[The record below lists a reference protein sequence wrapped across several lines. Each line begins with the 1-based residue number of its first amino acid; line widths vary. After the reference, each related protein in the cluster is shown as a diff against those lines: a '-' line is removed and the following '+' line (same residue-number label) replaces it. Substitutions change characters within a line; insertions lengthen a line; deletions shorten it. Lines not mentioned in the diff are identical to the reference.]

1 MSSQLVVGAL
11 VELVGQPGTHGVIDE
26 LNGAVATVRWDPGA
40 DLSPLVNW
48 KSGSLQRVELP
59 PMVMRAGTEEPG
71 LRVEPAG
78 DVPPK
83 WRIQFLDGVKTV
95 AEAGLRPNRNLD
107 PVARLKN
114 GQVGSYKKF
123 RLGLVTRH
131 HRIAHL
137 HNDLVSLGHARVD
150 IKPHQVGVV
159 HRVITNYPHRFLL
172 CDEVGLGKTI
182 EAGMILKELRT
193 RQIVKRC
200 LIIVPPNLRR
210 QWQFELKTKFNEV
223 FPILDTDTVR
233 HLERTERYTDNPF
246 LRYDRAIVS
255 EAWVTSGTRPAEV
268 RQVDW
273 DMIIVDEAHHVR
285 STRQGN
291 RVTTTRLYD
300 LMRDLADPAHVGKRS
315 ILFLTATPMQLQT
328 HELYSLIELLDPV
341 LFSSEDHFERHGH
354 KARGLSRLVEQLT
367 EGYPIPGEEPAT
379 TLKQVSGWLGMP
391 EQDARERLE
400 HSTEE
405 REALCTELAERHL
418 LSEILIRNRK
428 KAVGGFMP
436 RHAYRWGVTL
446 TDDEKHALAQVED
459 YVQYGF
465 ALAASTRENA
475 VGFVMVL
482 FQKLMASSIRA
493 LTRSLAGRR
502 DRLLAKA
509 LPMRTSAAQL
519 EQLLEE
525 HEAAEAIA
533 EANLHEEEA
542 TELDNLVQTL
552 EALAVDS
559 KGKEFVRRMT
569 ILFDEDPD
577 AKILVFTEF
586 RETQAYLKELLD
598 QADRPGRPIGVSL
611 FHGQLK
617 PMAKDEAVESFRVRR
632 GPQVLIS
639 TEAGGEGRNFQF
651 CHYLVNYDLPWN
663 PMRVEQRIGR
673 VDRIGQEHEVRVFNL
688 YAEGTVEERVLDV
701 LEKRINAFEDT
712 VGGLDP
718 ILGETEDDLRNI
730 LRRAPSERDAAL
742 EALGRRLEDQV
753 RMARQADEQLRD
765 FVMDVKSYSRE
776 IAEKIAGQEHD
787 LSPIA
792 QTAFMTALLADTR
805 THIKARGD
813 EYELTFRD
821 PFRGDHLQEFFVTSP
836 KRWAVFHPDAL
847 RDVEHVEF
855 FAFGHPIVEA
865 IVSDVLDGDYEGV
878 TGSWRLSAGADL
890 PACTGWLFV
899 HLLNTPGI
907 RPRSDLVPVF
917 VSDDGAVHTDIGHA
931 LVERGALFRRS
942 GETDIPSDEI
952 PVNAIDEAASATA
965 VYMGR
970 LADERQRI
978 VDGAADRRVD
988 RERDRLEAWFN
999 HRERAAIDKL
1009 ASTQDTL
1016 ERLRASAEEGD
1027 RRILPVW
1034 EKNRKVAQEIVDELA
1049 DDYVRQMTDLERH
1062 RHPIVDHQ
1070 LISVARIDICPIH
1083 ELPPSSVTLEQRRE
1097 VPRHGGVGV
1106 GHPDRPSADPHHM
1119 KSDDASGG
1127 SRRG

>member
-1 MSSQLVVGAL
+1 MTSRLAAGML
-11 VELVGQPGTHGVIDE
+11 VELVSQPGTYGVVEE
-26 LNGAVATVRWDPGA
+26 LHGAVATVRWDPGI
-40 DLSPLVNW
+40 DLSPLMNST
-48 KSGSLQRVELP
+48 SGNLRRVELP
-59 PMVMRAGTEEPG
+59 PMVMRVGTEEPG
-71 LRVEPAG
+71 LRVEPVG

-83 WRIQFLDGVKTV
+83 WRIQFLDGLKTV

-107 PVARLKN
+107 PIAKLRN
-114 GQVGSYKKF
+114 GQIGSYKKF

-137 HNDLVSLGHARVD
+137 HDDLVSLGHTRVD

-159 HRVITNYPHRFLL
+159 HRVITSYPHRFLL

-182 EAGMILKELRT
+182 EAGMILRELRT

-200 LIIVPPNLRR
+200 LVIVPPNLRR

-246 LRYDRAIVS
+246 LRYDSVIVS
-255 EAWVTSGTRPAEV
+255 EAWVTSGTRADEV

-285 STRQGN
+285 STRHGN

-300 LMRDLADPAHVGKRS
+300 LMRDLADPAHAGKRS

-341 LFSSEDHFERHGH
+341 LFPSEEHFERHGH
-354 KARGLSRLVEQLT
+354 EARGLSRLVEQLT
-367 EGYPIPGEEPAT
+367 EGYPIPGEEPET
-379 TLKQVSGWLGMP
+379 TLTQVSAWLGVP
-391 EQDARERLE
+391 EQDARKRIE

-405 REALCTELAERHL
+405 REALCSELADRHL

-428 KAVGGFMP
+428 KTVGGFMP

-446 TDDEKHALAQVED
+446 TDEEQHALALVED

-465 ALAASTRENA
+465 ALAESKRENA

-493 LTRSLAGRR
+493 LSRSLAGRR
-502 DRLLAKA
+502 DRLQARA
-509 LPMRTSAAQL
+509 APMRESAAQL
-519 EQLLEE
+519 EQSLEE
-525 HEAAEAIA
+525 SEAAEAIA
-533 EANLHEEEA
+533 AAHLHEEEA
-542 TELDNLVQTL
+542 ANLDHLVRAL

-559 KGKEFVRRMT
+559 KGREFVRRMT
-569 ILFDEDPD
+569 VLFDEEPD
-577 AKILVFTEF
+577 AKVLVFTEF
-586 RETQAYLKELLD
+586 RETQIYLKELLD
-598 QADRPGRPIGVSL
+598 DADRGGRPIGVNL

-617 PMAKDEAVESFRVRR
+617 PMAKDEAVETFRVGS

-673 VDRIGQEHEVRVFNL
+673 LDRIGQEHEVRVFNL
-688 YAEGTVEERVLDV
+688 YAQGTVEERVLDV

-718 ILGETEDDLRNI
+718 ILGETEDDLRRI

-742 EALGRRLEDQV
+742 EDLGRRLEDQV
-753 RMARQADEQLRD
+753 RRARQAEEQLRD

-776 IAEKIAGQEHD
+776 IAEKIAGREHG
-787 LSPIA
+787 LSPPA
-792 QTAFMTALLADTR
+792 QTAFMTALLADKR
-805 THIKARGD
+805 THIKACGD
-813 EYELTFRD
+813 EYELTFHD
-821 PFRGDHLQEFFVTSP
+821 PFCGDHLQEFFVTSH

-855 FAFGHPIVEA
+855 FAFGHPIIEA
-865 IVSDVLDGDYEGV
+865 IVEDVLDDGYEGV
-878 TGSWRLSAGADL
+878 TGSWRLSAGDDL
-890 PACTGWLFV
+890 PETTGWLFAY
-899 HLLNTPGI
+899 LLNTPGI
-907 RPRSDLVPVF
+907 RPRSDLMPVF
-917 VSDDGAVHTDIGHA
+917 VDDYGSVSTDIGAA

-952 PVNAIDEAASATA
+952 PVDTIDGAAAA
-965 VYMGR
+965 AAAHMGR
-970 LADERQRI
+970 LADERQG
-978 VDGAADRRVD
+978 VVVGEADRRVD

-999 HRERAAIDKL
+999 HRERAATDKL

-1016 ERLRASAEEGD
+1016 ERLRTSAEEGD

-1034 EKNRKVAQEIVDELA
+1034 EKNHEVAQQIVDELA
-1049 DDYVRQMTDLERH
+1049 DDYVRQMTDLDKH

-1070 LISVARIDICPIH
+1070 LIAVARIAICP
-1083 ELPPSSVTLEQRRE
+1083 TRE
-1097 VPRHGGVGV
+1097 SPR
-1106 GHPDRPSADPHHM
+1106 
-1119 KSDDASGG
+1119 
-1127 SRRG
+1127 

>member
-1 MSSQLVVGAL
+1 MTSQLVVGAL
-11 VELVGQPGTHGVIDE
+11 VEFVSQPGTYGVVEE
-26 LNGAVATVRWDPGA
+26 LNGAVATVRWDPGV

-48 KSGSLQRVELP
+48 KSGSLRRVELP

-71 LRVEPAG
+71 LRVEPVG
-78 DVPPK
+78 DAPPK
-83 WRIQFLDGVKTV
+83 WRVHFFDGVKTV

-107 PVARLKN
+107 PIERLKN
-114 GQVGSYKKF
+114 GQIGSYKKF

-137 HNDLVSLGHARVD
+137 HDDLVSLGHTRVD

-159 HRVITNYPHRFLL
+159 HRVITTYPHRFLL

-182 EAGMILKELRT
+182 EAGMVLKELRT

-200 LIIVPPNLRR
+200 LIIVPPSLRR

-223 FPILDTDTVR
+223 FPILDSGTVS
-233 HLERTERYTDNPF
+233 HLKSTEGYTDNPF
-246 LRYDRAIVS
+246 LRYDSVIVS
-255 EAWVTSGTRPAEV
+255 EAWVTTGTRPDEV

-273 DMIIVDEAHHVR
+273 DMVIVDEAHHVR

-291 RVTTTRLYD
+291 RVTTTRLYE

-341 LFSSEDHFERHGH
+341 LFPSEDHFEQHRRE
-354 KARGLSRLVEQLT
+354 ARGLSRLVEQLT
-367 EGYPIPGEEPAT
+367 EGYPIPDEEPET
-379 TLKQVSGWLGMP
+379 TLERVSDWLGVP
-391 EQDARERLE
+391 EQDARKRLE
-400 HSTEE
+400 HSAEE
-405 REALCTELAERHL
+405 REALCRELAERHL

-428 KAVGGFMP
+428 KTVGGFMP

-446 TDDEKHALAQVED
+446 TDDEQQALALVED

-465 ALAASTRENA
+465 SLAESTGENA
-475 VGFVMVL
+475 VGFVMVI

-502 DRLLAKA
+502 DRLLARA
-509 LPMRTSAAQL
+509 VPMRASAAQL

-525 HEAAEAIA
+525 HEAASAIA
-533 EANLHEEEA
+533 AANLHEEEA
-542 TELDNLVQTL
+542 GELDYLVRTL

-559 KGKEFVRRMT
+559 KGEEFVRRMT

-577 AKILVFTEF
+577 AKVLVFTEF

-598 QADRPGRPIGVSL
+598 QADRPGRPIGVNL

-617 PMAKDEAVESFRVRR
+617 PMAKDDAVELFRVGH

-673 VDRIGQEHEVRVFNL
+673 LDRIGQKHAVQVFNL

-701 LEKRINAFEDT
+701 LEKRIDAFEDT

-718 ILGETEDDLRNI
+718 ILGETEDDLRKI

-742 EALGRRLEDQV
+742 DELELRLEGQV

-776 IAEKIAGQEHD
+776 IAEKIAGQEHG
-787 LSPIA
+787 LSPTA

-813 EYELTFRD
+813 EYELTFHD
-821 PFRGDHLQEFFVTSP
+821 PFRGDHLHEFFATSP

-847 RDVEHVEF
+847 RDVDHVEF
-855 FAFGHPIVEA
+855 FAFGHPIIEA
-865 IVSDVLDGDYEGV
+865 IVGDVLDDGYEGV
-878 TGSWRLSAGADL
+878 TGSWRLSAGDDL
-890 PACTGWLFV
+890 PAGTGWLFV

-917 VSDDGAVHTDIGHA
+917 VTDDGAVHTDIGAA

-942 GETDIPSDEI
+942 GESDIAGDEI
-952 PVNAIDEAASATA
+952 PVDAIEDPVAAAA
-965 VYMGR
+965 AYMGC
-970 LADERQRI
+970 LADERQGI
-978 VDGAADRRVD
+978 VVGEADRRVD

-999 HRERAAIDKL
+999 HRERAATDKL
-1009 ASTQDTL
+1009 ASTQGTL
-1016 ERLRASAEEGD
+1016 ERLRASVEEGD

-1034 EKNRKVAQEIVDELA
+1034 EKNLEVAQQIVDELA
-1049 DDYVRQMTDLERH
+1049 DDYVRQMTDLDKH

-1070 LISVARIDICPIH
+1070 LVSVARIDICPTR
-1083 ELPPSSVTLEQRRE
+1083 EPSPSPVTLEQPHNFPPQR
-1097 VPRHGGVGV
+1097 VLGV
-1106 GHPDRPSADPHHM
+1106 GHPDQSSADPHQVR
-1119 KSDDASGG
+1119 SDDASGRR
-1127 SRRG
+1127 RRG

>member
-1 MSSQLVVGAL
+1 MPSQLVVGAL
-11 VELVGQPGTHGVIDE
+11 VELVSQPGTYGVIEE
-26 LNGAVATVRWDPGA
+26 LNGTVASVRWDPGI
-40 DLSPLVNW
+40 DLSPFVNW
-48 KSGSLQRVELP
+48 KSGSLRRVELP
-59 PMVMRAGTEEPG
+59 PMMMRAGTEEPG
-71 LRVEPAG
+71 LRVEPVG

-83 WRIQFLDGVKTV
+83 WRVQFLDGVKTV

-107 PVARLKN
+107 PIARFKN
-114 GQVGSYKKF
+114 GQIGSYKKF

-137 HNDLVSLGHARVD
+137 HNDLVSLGHTRVD

-159 HRVITNYPHRFLL
+159 HRVITSYPHRFLL

-182 EAGMILKELRT
+182 EAGMILRELRT
-193 RQIVKRC
+193 RQIVNRC

-233 HLERTERYTDNPF
+233 YLEKTEGYIDNPF
-246 LRYDRAIVS
+246 LRYDSAIVS

-291 RVTTTRLYD
+291 RVITTRLYD

-341 LFSSEDHFERHGH
+341 LFPSEDHFERHGH
-354 KARGLSRLVEQLT
+354 EARGLSRLVEQLT
-367 EGYPIPGEEPAT
+367 EGYPILGEEPTT
-379 TLKQVSGWLGMP
+379 TLKQVSDWLGIP
-391 EQDARERLE
+391 EQDAHERLE

-446 TDDEKHALAQVED
+446 TDDERLALALVED

-465 ALAASTRENA
+465 ALAESKQENA

-509 LPMRTSAAQL
+509 APMRASAAQL
-519 EQLLEE
+519 EQSLEE
-525 HEAAEAIA
+525 NEAASAIA
-533 EANLHEEEA
+533 TANLHEEEA
-542 TELDNLVQTL
+542 AELDDLVRAL

-559 KGKEFVRRMT
+559 KGEEFVRRMT
-569 ILFDEDPD
+569 ILLDEDPD
-577 AKILVFTEF
+577 AKVLVFTEF

-598 QADRPGRPIGVSL
+598 QADRPGRPIGVNL

-617 PMAKDEAVESFRVRR
+617 PMAKDEAVESFRVGH

-673 VDRIGQEHEVRVFNL
+673 LDRIGQEHAVRVFNL

-718 ILGETEDDLRNI
+718 ILGETEDDLRKI

-742 EALGRRLEDQV
+742 EELGRRLEHQV
-753 RMARQADEQLRD
+753 RMARQAEEQLRD
-765 FVMDVKSYSRE
+765 FVMDIKSYSRE
-776 IAEKIAGQEHD
+776 IAEKIAGQEHG
-787 LSPIA
+787 LSPTTQA
-792 QTAFMTALLADTR
+792 AFMTALLADTR
-805 THIKARGD
+805 THIKPRGD
-813 EYELTFRD
+813 EYELTFHD
-821 PFRGDHLQEFFVTSP
+821 PFLGDHLHEFFATSP

-847 RDVEHVEF
+847 RDVEYVEF
-855 FAFGHPIVEA
+855 FAFGHPIIEA
-865 IVSDVLDGDYEGV
+865 IVDDVLDDRHEGV
-878 TGSWRLSAGADL
+878 TGSWRLRAGDGL
-890 PACTGWLFV
+890 PQGAGWFFV
-899 HLLNTPGI
+899 HVLNTPGI
-907 RPRSDLVPVF
+907 RPLSDLVPVF
-917 VSDDGAVHTDIGHA
+917 VGDDGSVCTAIGAA

-942 GETDIPSDEI
+942 EETNIPIDEI
-952 PVNAIDEAASATA
+952 PIDAIDEAAATA
-965 VYMGR
+965 EEYMGR

-978 VDGAADRRVD
+978 VVGEADRRID
-988 RERDRLEAWFN
+988 RERDRLEAWFE
-999 HRERAAIDKL
+999 HRERAANDKL
-1009 ASTQDTL
+1009 SSTRRTL
-1016 ERLRASAEEGD
+1016 ERLRASSEEGD

-1034 EKNRKVAQEIVDELA
+1034 EKNLEDAQQIVDELA
-1049 DDYVRQMTDLERH
+1049 DDYVRQMTALDKH
-1062 RHPIVDHQ
+1062 RRPIVDHQ
-1070 LISVARIDICPIH
+1070 LVAAARIDICWSP
-1083 ELPPSSVTLEQRRE
+1083 ELSRPLVELEQPGDVPPHRVPGAAHSSRPFE
-1097 VPRHGGVGV
+1097 GPRHA
-1106 GHPDRPSADPHHM
+1106 R
-1119 KSDDASGG
+1119 SDDASG
-1127 SRRG
+1127 RHQRG